1 MPTTLS
7 SDALAHLQDTFLAR
21 VLPKVLSHGRVCF
34 RNVSCPHR
42 REDAIQEMIGLAWKW
57 HLRLAETGKDATRF
71 PTALATYAA
80 RAVRCGCRLSGQE
93 RANDVLSPLAQR
105 RHHFA
110 VVKLPQFETLSDN
123 PLTEALAENTKSPP
137 DEAVCFK
144 LDFTAWL
151 ARLSERDH
159 NIVMDLMRG
168 ERTRDVAAKYGFSP
182 ARISQLRREFCYGW
196 LAFWGELPTASV
208 APLVVGVA

>member
-1 MPTTLS
+1 MTIPFS
-7 SDALAHLQDTFLAR
+7 SAALAHLHASFLAI
-21 VLPKVLSHGRVCF
+21 VLPRVLSHGRVCF
-34 RNVSCPHR
+34 RGITCPHR
-42 REDAIQEMIGLAWKW
+42 RQDAIQEMIGLAWQW
-57 HLRLAETGKDATRF
+57 HLRLAEKGKDATCF
-71 PTALATYAA
+71 PTALASYAA
-80 RAVRCGCRLSGQE
+80 RAVKCGCRLPGQD
-93 RANDVLSPLAQR
+93 RINDVLSPLAQQ

-168 ERTRDVAAKYGFSP
+168 ERTRDVA
-182 ARISQLRREFCYGW
+182 
-196 LAFWGELPTASV
+196 
-208 APLVVGVA
+208 